1 MDEDKKAGVIGAGLM
16 GAEITLVF
24 ALGGNEV
31 VPNDHDKAALDRG
44 AARIAAVLRK
54 GVDRRSCTPIWRRR
68 CWPASTP
75 SPISPISLIA
85 RLSPVFE
92 AIEVKTAV
100 LQALDATC
108 AADCVIATNTSAL
121 PISTLAG
128 ALPPAR
134 RHKCIGTHYF
144 SPVLRMP
151 LLEVIPGFDTDIDVI
166 GEIADLMRASAKR
179 RSSSRTSPVSR

>member
-1 MDEDKKAGVIGAGLM
+1 M
-16 GAEITLVF
+16 
-24 ALGGNEV
+24 
-31 VPNDHDKAALDRG
+31 
-44 AARIAAVLRK
+44 RK
-54 GVDRRSCTPIWRRR
+54 GVDRRSCTPDL
-68 CWPASTP
+68 AEAA
-75 SPISPISLIA
+75 LA
-85 RLSPVFE
+85 RIHTTTDFADCAIVAEAVFE

-108 AADCVIATNTSAL
+108 AADCVIATNTSTF

-134 RHKCIGTHYF
+134 RHKFIGTHYF
-144 SPVLRMP
+144 SPVSRMP

>member
-1 MDEDKKAGVIGAGLM
+1 ML
-16 GAEITLVF
+16 
-24 ALGGNEV
+24 
-31 VPNDHDKAALDRG
+31 
-44 AARIAAVLRK
+44 ARIHTITDLADFADCAIV
-54 GVDRRSCTPIWRRR
+54 TE
-68 CWPASTP
+68 A
-75 SPISPISLIA
+75 
-85 RLSPVFE
+85 VFE

-144 SPVLRMP
+144 SRMP